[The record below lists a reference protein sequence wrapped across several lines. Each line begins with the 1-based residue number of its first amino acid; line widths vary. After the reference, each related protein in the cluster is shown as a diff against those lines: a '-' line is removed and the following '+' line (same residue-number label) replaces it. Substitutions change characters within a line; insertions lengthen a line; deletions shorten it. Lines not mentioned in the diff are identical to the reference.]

1 MERSGSETF
10 DLGRWGFIKV
20 LFISSFS
27 TFKPGNAISISDVSF
42 AAFSIYFLRINS
54 KSSNKQICA
63 YVLHDALVSRRKIKM
78 RNIFLITR

>member
-20 LFISSFS
+20 LSSFS